1 MIVCHVFS
9 FFLSPAKRR
18 NILWRFGVC
27 VCKSNSWTF
36 FFPLLGHTVK
46 DGNSL
51 FLFRSKFSNE
61 KFVHPEGWS
70 WQSLIFRLLF
80 CIFVFFFI
88 LENRTLPALFC
99 LLSGAPQLPTHTR
112 PPLTITVHVE
122 IFLIVRSQSSFVSYR
137 VRCDPTEKKKVVGT
151 VFFIRFFVCAFACD
165 PRIFY
170 STDATV
176 ETGGERCER
185 KWLCVFGNGL
195 QKL

>member
-9 FFLSPAKRR
+9 FFLSPAKIR

-80 CIFVFFFI
+80 CIFVFFLFWKTGHCPPFFACYQVPPSSPHTHGHHW
-88 LENRTLPALFC
+88 LSHSTCRNFPDCPFSVVVRELPGALRPNR
-99 LLSGAPQLPTHTR
+99 
-112 PPLTITVHVE
+112 
-122 IFLIVRSQSSFVSYR
+122 
-137 VRCDPTEKKKVVGT
+137 KKKVVGT

>member
-1 MIVCHVFS
+1 MAIVY
-9 FFLSPAKRR
+9 FFLEVNFQTKSLSIPRG
-18 NILWRFGVC
+18 GVGRASFS
-27 VCKSNSWTF
+27 VC
-36 FFPLLGHTVK
+36 
-46 DGNSL
+46 
-51 FLFRSKFSNE
+51 
-61 KFVHPEGWS
+61 
-70 WQSLIFRLLF
+70 
-80 CIFVFFFI
+80 CFVFLYFFYSGKPDI
-88 LENRTLPALFC
+88 ARPFLPVIRC
-99 LLSGAPQLPTHTR
+99 PPAPHTHTA
-112 PPLTITVHVE
+112 TIDYHTVHVE

-176 ETGGERCER
+176 ETGVERCER